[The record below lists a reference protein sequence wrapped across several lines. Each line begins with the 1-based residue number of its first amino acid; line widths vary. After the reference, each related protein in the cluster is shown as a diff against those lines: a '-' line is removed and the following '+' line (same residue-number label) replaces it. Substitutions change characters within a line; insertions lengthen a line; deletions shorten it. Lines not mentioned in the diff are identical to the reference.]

1 MGFVASLVIFLLYAF
16 IIVLIIRVIFS
27 WVSPFPTNPVS
38 RLAFMVTEPVLA
50 PVRRWVPPISGIDLS
65 PLVVWLVAYFVIAA
79 LRNIGG

>member
-1 MGFVASLVIFLLYAF
+1 MGFIASLLIFLLYAF

-50 PVRRWVPPISGIDLS
+50 PVRRWIPPVSGIDLS
-65 PLVVWLVAYFVIAA
+65 FIVVWLVVIFLIRA
-79 LRNIGG
+79 LSYL